1 MSKRY
6 EDDIATVTLGLNMA
20 FAANQCVTNC
30 IISAGGV
37 AAKSVRLSQLE
48 ALFIGKPPLS
58 LSVVQQAQ
66 EMVPQVI
73 QPLSDV
79 RGSNTYRVELV
90 QNLLKRFYLESQSIE
105 TRLVQ
110 DA

>member
-1 MSKRY
+1 
-6 EDDIATVTLGLNMA
+6 MA
-20 FAANQCVTNC
+20 FGSNQCVTNC

-48 ALFIGKPPLS
+48 ALFIGKPLS

-66 EMVPQVI
+66 EMVPQMI

-79 RGSNTYRVELV
+79 RGSNTYRVKLV

>member
-1 MSKRY
+1 
-6 EDDIATVTLGLNMA
+6 
-20 FAANQCVTNC
+20 
-30 IISAGGV
+30 
-37 AAKSVRLSQLE
+37 
-48 ALFIGKPPLS
+48 LS

-79 RGSNTYRVELV
+79 RGSNTYRVKLV